1 MVITREKFS
10 AAKPAGTV
18 PAGLAPETRCTCI
31 KINDAK
37 AKKQGAQ
44 NIPKVAEITFVN
56 FLHF

>member
-10 AAKPAGTV
+10 A
-18 PAGLAPETRCTCI
+18 
-31 KINDAK
+31 AK